1 MNPTSLF
8 KRSRLKLFR
17 QASSRERDEDLLLL
31 RRDAVAA
38 PERAQ
43 EGGRVDGGK
52 PGEMTKSHL
61 NYEGGRISTTD
72 LIVLTG

>member
-8 KRSRLKLFR
+8 KRSHIKLFR

-31 RRDAVAA
+31 RRDAVTA

-61 NYEGGRISTTD
+61 NYEGGRTRG
-72 LIVLTG
+72 L